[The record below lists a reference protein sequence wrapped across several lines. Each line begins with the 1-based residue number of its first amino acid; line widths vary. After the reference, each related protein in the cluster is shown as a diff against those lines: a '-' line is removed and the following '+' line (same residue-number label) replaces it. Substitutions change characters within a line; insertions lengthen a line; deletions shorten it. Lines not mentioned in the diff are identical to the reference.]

1 MLDRIF
7 TKKTRRGNIL
17 KIVREHYLR
26 DDLSCGSDSCT
37 NPTCLLQATAKKAN
51 SLDAKPPS
59 TSTLFPFSHYLVP
72 DTNIVLHQMDV
83 LEDPLFTNVII
94 TQTVLQECKARS
106 ISCYQRLH
114 QLLNSP
120 TRRFFCFVNE
130 FHK

>member
-26 DDLSCGSDSCT
+26 DDLSCGSEACT
-37 NPTCLLQATAKKAN
+37 KKDCIMQSKEKN
-51 SLDAKPPS
+51 SLEIEPKS
-59 TSTLFPFSHYLVP
+59 ISSLFNFSHYLIP
-72 DTNIVLHQMDV
+72 DTNIILHQMDV
-83 LEDPLFTNVII
+83 LEDPMFTNVII
-94 TQTVLQECKARS
+94 TQTVLQETKARS

-120 TRRFFCFVNE
+120 TRRFYCFVNE

>member
-26 DDLSCGSDSCT
+26 DDLSCGSQSCS
-37 NPTCLLQATAKKAN
+37 NKTCILQPSQKSFLELEPKSIS
-51 SLDAKPPS
+51 SLYD
-59 TSTLFPFSHYLVP
+59 FSHYLVP

-83 LEDPLFTNVII
+83 LEDPLFTNIII

-106 ISCYQRLH
+106 ISCYQRLN

-120 TRRFFCFVNE
+120 IRRFYCFVNE